1 MPDQDLNP
9 SAPMHHAPAVRPA
22 TGSIKLLLA
31 VAALLSLL
39 VLTACGDQPP
49 EDAPPTPEAEAPA
62 EAVETGEMAHHTV
75 DLREV
80 NGSGVSGQA
89 MGMHADGSVTMFIE
103 LEGLPE
109 EGEYAAH
116 IHSGTC
122 ESGGP
127 VAVPLNP
134 VLGLADGTG
143 SSTTI
148 LEADDIPVDDP
159 HFIQVHGEGGTPIAC
174 ADMEH

>member
-1 MPDQDLNP
+1 MPDPNLNP
-9 SAPMHHAPAVRPA
+9 SAAMHRAPAVRPA
-22 TGSIKLLLA
+22 TDGAKLRLA

-49 EDAPPTPEAEAPA
+49 EEAPPTPEAPA
-62 EAVETGEMAHHTV
+62 EAVETEEMAHYTV
-75 DLREV
+75 DLQEV

-134 VLGLADGTG
+134 LLGLADGTG

-148 LEADDIPVDDP
+148 LEADDILVDAP